1 MGCRFGHAPHT
12 QNSSQIQ
19 PLLTKYIL
27 CMPQAWLQRYNYKQP
42 HFSIKWD
49 ASSRTIKRSWITS
62 CYLFFEIQHS
72 DSSKY
77 PPLKTTRKNLC
88 LIKTKNHETFKTTS
102 HLMSKTIYHQCVLSE
117 SITGWSPLPQF
128 DVFIIMKKKQKW
140 NSNLKKTHAFV
151 EYDECSVPNKQ
162 ECP

>member
-42 HFSIKWD
+42 HFFIKWD

-128 DVFIIMKKKQKW
+128 DVFIIMKKQKR